1 MHSRARVSAGE
12 RERAFVLARKRMC
25 MRVSALERT
34 QERERG
40 GKERERERERERA
53 VACARGELAFHLC
66 LIVSR

>member
-25 MRVSALERT
+25 MRALERT
-34 QERERG
+34 QERER
-40 GKERERERERERA
+40 A
-53 VACARGELAFHLC
+53 VACAGGELAFHLC